1 MSTVLICDDEKD
13 IVSALDI
20 YLRAEGY
27 DTVAAYNGR
36 EAVEKLREQEIQL
49 VLLDIMMPQMDG
61 VTALG
66 EMKRREGSLNDDT
79 PVVALTANA
88 LAGAREGYLR
98 QGFDEYLSKPIDA
111 ELLEEILMRF
121 IPQNKLES

>member
-1 MSTVLICDDEKD
+1 MLEEITKEK
-13 IVSALDI
+13 
-20 YLRAEGY
+20 Y
-27 DTVAAYNGR
+27 DV
-36 EAVEKLREQEIQL
+36 I
-49 VLLDIMMPQMDG
+49 LLDIMMPQMDG